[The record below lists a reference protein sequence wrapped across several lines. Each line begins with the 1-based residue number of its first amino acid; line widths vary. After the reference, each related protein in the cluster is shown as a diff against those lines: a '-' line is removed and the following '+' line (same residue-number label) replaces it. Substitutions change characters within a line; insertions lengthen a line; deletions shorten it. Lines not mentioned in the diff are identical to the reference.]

1 MCSKPLCLVDPWCSE
16 WGCCESD
23 FDKED
28 FKEPPKKKAKGK
40 GGKKVTGSKRFVSL
54 TSMDKICK
62 GLSEEHGKSYELGR
76 LDCSSSGGR
85 RGTER
90 QVTMVKCVVTTCCS
104 ALSRYRSITG
114 CRGLL

>member
-40 GGKKVTGSKRFVSL
+40 GGKKVTGVIGMSDSPF
-54 TSMDKICK
+54 
-62 GLSEEHGKSYELGR
+62 
-76 LDCSSSGGR
+76 
-85 RGTER
+85 
-90 QVTMVKCVVTTCCS
+90 Q
-104 ALSRYRSITG
+104 
-114 CRGLL
+114 